1 MCMPIQINLP
11 DCLDLSKKCHT
22 VFIGTSCATL
32 CGDMDIIE
40 CEFRSVC
47 GDTANCNICKC
58 RTFTPS
64 NSPSK
69 YPSEFPSKYP
79 SKYPSISPSKYPS
92 KYPSISPSK
101 YPSKY

>member
-1 MCMPIQINLP
+1 MIILKRYNHILKKKIQKSHLSAQTIHMCNPIQINLP

-69 YPSEFPSKYP
+69 YPSEFPSK
-79 SKYPSISPSKYPS
+79 
-92 KYPSISPSK
+92 
-101 YPSKY
+101 